1 MVGRGRIVTT
11 FWIIAFI
18 IGALII
24 AGLAY
29 YAGTLL
35 RQVKDQNA
43 KVAEHNA
50 KLKAQQ
56 EQKNTKLADS
66 VNLIA
71 KAMKEKQ
78 CEYSE
83 GCLRVWVLMSQ
94 YVFESESNI
103 ELEYPAILKMYNVV
117 KDMPTHDARKKY
129 SKKEIFKMDSARWK
143 AEKDLETE
151 IQKDLEK
158 VVLQFKADPNAK
170 TITV

>member
-1 MVGRGRIVTT
+1 MST

-18 IGALII
+18 VGALIV
-24 AGLAY
+24 AALAY

-35 RQVKDQNA
+35 RQVKDQNTKA
-43 KVAEHNA
+43 AEHKA

-66 VNLIA
+66 INLIA

-103 ELEYPAILKMYNVV
+103 ESQYPAILKMYDVV

-143 AEKDLETE
+143 AEKDLEEE

-170 TITV
+170 TITL

>member
-1 MVGRGRIVTT
+1 MSTALIV
-11 FWIIAFI
+11 
-18 IGALII
+18 ALII
-24 AGLAY
+24 GVSIVAGLAF

-35 RQVKDQNA
+35 RQVKDQNI
-43 KVAEHNA
+43 KIAERNA

-66 VNLIA
+66 INLIA

-94 YVFESESNI
+94 YVFETESNI
-103 ELEYPAILKMYNVV
+103 EMEYPGILKMYDVV

-143 AEKDLETE
+143 AEKDLEEE
-151 IQKDLEK
+151 IQKDLDK
-158 VVLQFKADPNAK
+158 MVLEFKADPNAK
-170 TITV
+170 TITL